1 MRMRAN
7 VWPTSYAGV
16 CVRVY
21 VCGPACMCACARV
34 YVHACVSTYI
44 LTYVRACVR
53 AIEQDRCKIRRDWH
67 VREGGIGCIP
77 RRVQSR
83 RSISLAWYVAR
94 LRSSSVFIHTRLSSY
109 SLDCKT
115 TECKNIR
122 RPRCSEHAFAAT
134 SSTTFSSRKSH
145 LRL

>member
-1 MRMRAN
+1 M
-7 VWPTSYAGV
+7 

-21 VCGPACMCACARV
+21 VCVPACMYACARV

-53 AIEQDRCKIRRDWH
+53 SNKID
-67 VREGGIGCIP
+67 VRLDDIDTYAREESIGCIP

-83 RSISLAWYVAR
+83 RSISLAWYVAH

-122 RPRCSEHAFAAT
+122 RPRCSEYVFAAT